1 MNYEN
6 FEVDKLLKNV
16 ETFLDDLSNWYI
28 RRNRRRF
35 WKSENDSDKYIAYQ
49 TLYDVILDLIKVLS
63 PVLPFVT
70 ERMYLNI
77 TSADKNENK
86 DSIHLSDFPKC
97 DNDKINHELIEKVD
111 SLKKVIESGRAVR
124 KKANIKVRQ
133 PLQSLRV
140 LLNNDEITSFIKDQ
154 EETILDELNIKEV
167 LFSDEIKEFGTL
179 TLKPNFKNMKMKYGD
194 EMQDAMKS
202 IGNLDPVKVTKNVL
216 NGLAIPENEHELT
229 KDDLI
234 IDLKANEGSESF
246 LGNDLIVSLD
256 TTISD
261 SLRLEGVLRDLI
273 RQIQLMRKEANFEI
287 DDRIIISANFSD
299 ELKNIIEENKEYFMN
314 EVLCKDIVANLEN
327 SDYNSSFKYE
337 NNEIEIFLK
346 KL

>member
-1 MNYEN
+1 MIYQIG
-6 FEVDKLLKNV
+6 
-16 ETFLDDLSNWYI
+16 I

-86 DSIHLSDFPKC
+86 TYSLSDFPKC

-133 PLQSLRV
+133 PLRSLRV

-154 EETILDELNIKEV
+154 EDTI
-167 LFSDEIKEFGTL
+167 
-179 TLKPNFKNMKMKYGD
+179 
-194 EMQDAMKS
+194 
-202 IGNLDPVKVTKNVL
+202 
-216 NGLAIPENEHELT
+216 
-229 KDDLI
+229 
-234 IDLKANEGSESF
+234 
-246 LGNDLIVSLD
+246 
-256 TTISD
+256 
-261 SLRLEGVLRDLI
+261 
-273 RQIQLMRKEANFEI
+273 
-287 DDRIIISANFSD
+287 
-299 ELKNIIEENKEYFMN
+299 
-314 EVLCKDIVANLEN
+314 
-327 SDYNSSFKYE
+327 
-337 NNEIEIFLK
+337 
-346 KL
+346 

>member
-154 EETILDELNIKEV
+154 EL
-167 LFSDEIKEFGTL
+167 S
-179 TLKPNFKNMKMKYGD
+179 
-194 EMQDAMKS
+194 
-202 IGNLDPVKVTKNVL
+202 
-216 NGLAIPENEHELT
+216 
-229 KDDLI
+229 LI
-234 IDLKANEGSESF
+234 HI
-246 LGNDLIVSLD
+246 
-256 TTISD
+256 
-261 SLRLEGVLRDLI
+261 
-273 RQIQLMRKEANFEI
+273 
-287 DDRIIISANFSD
+287 
-299 ELKNIIEENKEYFMN
+299 
-314 EVLCKDIVANLEN
+314 
-327 SDYNSSFKYE
+327 
-337 NNEIEIFLK
+337 
-346 KL
+346 

>member
-1 MNYEN
+1 
-6 FEVDKLLKNV
+6 
-16 ETFLDDLSNWYI
+16 
-28 RRNRRRF
+28 
-35 WKSENDSDKYIAYQ
+35 
-49 TLYDVILDLIKVLS
+49 
-63 PVLPFVT
+63 
-70 ERMYLNI
+70 MYLNI

-97 DNDKINHELIEKVD
+97 DNGKINHELIEKVD

-216 NGLAIPENEHELT
+216 NGLSIPENEHELT

-299 ELKNIIEENKEYFMN
+299 ELKNIIEKNKEYFMN
-314 EVLCKDIVANLEN
+314 EVLCLSLIH
-327 SDYNSSFKYE
+327 
-337 NNEIEIFLK
+337 I
-346 KL
+346 

>member
-97 DNDKINHELIEKVD
+97 DNGKINHELIEKVD

-124 KKANIKVRQ
+124 KKANIKAV
-133 PLQSLRV
+133 SYTHLRAH
-140 LLNNDEITSFIKDQ
+140 
-154 EETILDELNIKEV
+154 ET
-167 LFSDEIKEFGTL
+167 
-179 TLKPNFKNMKMKYGD
+179 
-194 EMQDAMKS
+194 
-202 IGNLDPVKVTKNVL
+202 
-216 NGLAIPENEHELT
+216 
-229 KDDLI
+229 
-234 IDLKANEGSESF
+234 
-246 LGNDLIVSLD
+246 
-256 TTISD
+256 
-261 SLRLEGVLRDLI
+261 
-273 RQIQLMRKEANFEI
+273 
-287 DDRIIISANFSD
+287 
-299 ELKNIIEENKEYFMN
+299 
-314 EVLCKDIVANLEN
+314 
-327 SDYNSSFKYE
+327 
-337 NNEIEIFLK
+337 
-346 KL
+346 

>member
-1 MNYEN
+1 M
-6 FEVDKLLKNV
+6 
-16 ETFLDDLSNWYI
+16 
-28 RRNRRRF
+28 
-35 WKSENDSDKYIAYQ
+35 
-49 TLYDVILDLIKVLS
+49 
-63 PVLPFVT
+63 
-70 ERMYLNI
+70 
-77 TSADKNENK
+77 
-86 DSIHLSDFPKC
+86 
-97 DNDKINHELIEKVD
+97 
-111 SLKKVIESGRAVR
+111 
-124 KKANIKVRQ
+124 
-133 PLQSLRV
+133 
-140 LLNNDEITSFIKDQ
+140 
-154 EETILDELNIKEV
+154 
-167 LFSDEIKEFGTL
+167 
-179 TLKPNFKNMKMKYGD
+179 
-194 EMQDAMKS
+194 
-202 IGNLDPVKVTKNVL
+202 

-314 EVLCKDIVANLEN
+314 EVLCTDIVANLEN
-327 SDYNSSFKYE
+327 FDYNSFFKYE
-337 NNEIEIFLK
+337 NNEIEIYLK